1 MNTTE
6 YLAEIGR
13 LALSTA
19 IAASPRARQCSE
31 RLAGRSIAIDTLDMR
46 FVLNFEPGAVVVS
59 AGDPDA
65 DTQADVT
72 VRGSPA
78 ALAEAMA
85 RGSAPDAKGSADA
98 RDTTAV
104 FGDIAVFDDFR
115 DSFRPHLDLGRA
127 GFLAED
133 LGDAMR
139 LGAKAAE
146 SAIEGLVN
154 AVHKGTGR
162 RP

>member
-19 IAASPRARQCSE
+19 IAASPRARQCSQ

-65 DTQADVT
+65 DPQADVT

-78 ALAEAMA
+78 ALAEALA
-85 RGSAPDAKGSADA
+85 RGSAPDATGS
-98 RDTTAV
+98 TAV

-133 LGDAMR
+133 LGDALR

-146 SAIEGLVN
+146 SAIEGLMN
-154 AVHKGTGR
+154 AVQRGGGR

>member
-1 MNTTE
+1 MKTAE
-6 YLAEIGR
+6 SLAEIGR
-13 LALSTA
+13 LALSAA

-46 FVLNFEPGAVVVS
+46 FVLDFEPGAVSVS

-65 DTQADVT
+65 DPDADVT

-85 RGSAPDAKGSADA
+85 RGSAPDAGDSA
-98 RDTTAV
+98 AV
-104 FGDIAVFDDFR
+104 FGEIAVFDDFR
-115 DSFRPHLDLGRA
+115 DSFRPHLQLGPS

-133 LGDAMR
+133 LGDALR

-146 SAIEGLVN
+146 SAIEGLMN
-154 AVHKGTGR
+154 PIQRGGGR